1 MKRAIKTSSWLL
13 GVALLGSLALTGCDG
28 GGDGS
33 GIGER
38 GEGGGFLW
46 KPRSESNGR
55 LVILLPTQYR
65 RQVSS
70 QFVADGDGNVLE
82 TGVFTTDEH
91 NGDRPHF
98 RYSRPGASFGN
109 NVYAVADLT
118 GGGTVHWPIPNG
130 AARTE
135 Y

>member
-1 MKRAIKTSSWLL
+1 MKKMTKASL
-13 GVALLGSLALTGCDG
+13 GILASVLLGSLAWTGCDG

-33 GIGER
+33 GIGEP

-55 LVILLPTQYR
+55 LVVLLPTQYR
-65 RQVSS
+65 KQIST
-70 QFVADGDGNVLE
+70 QFVANGDGTVLA

-98 RYSRPGASFGN
+98 RYDRPGSSFGN
-109 NVYAVADLT
+109 NVYAVADLAD
-118 GGGTVHWPIPNG
+118 GRTVHWPIPNS